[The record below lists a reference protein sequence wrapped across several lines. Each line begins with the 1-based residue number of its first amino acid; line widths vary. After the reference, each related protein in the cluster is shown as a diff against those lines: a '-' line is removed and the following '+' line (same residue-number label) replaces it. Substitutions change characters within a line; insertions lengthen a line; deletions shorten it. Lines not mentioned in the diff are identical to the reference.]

1 MIEKITSVLK
11 AIMWTTKTKAI
22 LAVLTVLVMCS
33 GIYAIESV
41 KDPYTLDIQD
51 RANLV
56 QNVVTNVLDAR
67 SKEPSWKFQTT
78 LESVDTI
85 IGLKRMGAQQEW
97 IKLTRIKLTP
107 EHRRLNERYQN
118 YLIAAN
124 NVVIGLHVGKLANLT
139 AMKSARAAMGV

>member
-97 IKLTRIKLTP
+97 IKLTP